1 LIVGRVTDAA
11 PREVPQPTTAM
22 IPKEILKKV
31 RQIEIRTNREVT
43 DVLGGQYHSVFKGRG
58 MEFEEVREYLPGDEV
73 RAIDWNVT
81 ARFGH
86 PYIKKFREERELT
99 VMLVV
104 DLSASGQFG
113 SVRQTKN
120 ELAAELAAVLAFSAI
135 RNNDKVGIILFT
147 DRIEKYIAPKKGR
160 RHVLRVIRE
169 ILAFEPQG
177 TGTDLGLA
185 LDYLNHVQRRRAVC
199 FLLSDFQDEEF
210 QKQLRVAGKRH
221 DMVALSLRDPREE
234 TLPAIGLV
242 ELRDAETGQHVLVD
256 SFDREVREAF
266 AQEARQRLHALRQTF
281 RSTAVDQVEIRC
293 DEDYMR
299 PLVRFFR
306 MRERRI

>member
-1 LIVGRVTDAA
+1 
-11 PREVPQPTTAM
+11 M
-22 IPKEILKKV
+22 IPKEILRKV

-73 RAIDWNVT
+73 RSIDWNVT

-86 PYIKKFREERELT
+86 PFIKKFKEERELT

-104 DLSASGQFG
+104 DVSASGQFG
-113 SVRQTKN
+113 SGRQTKN

-135 RNNDKVGIILFT
+135 RNNDKVGVILFT

-169 ILAFEPQG
+169 ILAYEPRG
-177 TGTDLGLA
+177 TGTDLALA

-199 FLLSDFQDEEF
+199 FLLSDFQDEDF
-210 QKQLRVAGKRH
+210 LKPLRVAGRH
-221 DMVALSLRDPREE
+221 HDLIALQIRDPREE
-234 TLPAIGLV
+234 ELPAVGLV
-242 ELRDAETGQHVLVD
+242 ELRDAESGEHALVD
-256 SFDREVREAF
+256 TYDRAVRETF
-266 AQEARQRLHALRQTF
+266 ASNARARLEALRQLF
-281 RSTAVDQVEIRC
+281 RSTAVDHIEIRT
-293 DEDYMR
+293 DADYMR
-299 PLVRFFR
+299 PLIRFFR
-306 MRERRI
+306 MRERRV